1 LNLDERLLAD
11 AVDKTRSA
19 LRAQRAMAT

>member
-11 AVDKTRSA
+11 AMDKTRSA
-19 LRAQRAMAT
+19 LRAQRAIVT